1 MMMKTKSFTTI
12 RISLETK
19 EKMLLLRAIL
29 ERKQR
34 RTLLYDDVVSYAIE
48 RALEREDDDD

>member
-1 MMMKTKSFTTI
+1 MMKTKSFTTI